1 MSLMEECLVNVDVG
15 EKQFDQFDFVL
26 IEENVDLVGVVDR
39 RVTKATARSD
49 QNLTCVFADM
59 SYNEMQEEKRM
70 DFVRNVAVLTRD
82 RILSASHRRE

>member
-26 IEENVDLVGVVDR
+26 IEENVDLVGVVNR
-39 RVTKATARSD
+39 RVTKATARGD

-59 SYNEMQEEKRM
+59 R
-70 DFVRNVAVLTRD
+70 
-82 RILSASHRRE
+82 